1 MIPQYYKKRFTLE
14 RAKADRK
21 CREGG
26 CHNIIKR
33 GTYCMSVNQ
42 VEEVPVSYN
51 KYGQS
56 SRTVN
61 KKLSFCPQC
70 AYLKI
75 QKLTEGLNNERD
87 HFETLMGKLEP
98 LTKRK
103 YRGIVLGDD

>member
-14 RAKADRK
+14 KAGADRK

-26 CHNIIKR
+26 CLNIIKK

-42 VEEVPVSYN
+42 VEEVPISYK

-56 SRTVN
+56 SRIVN
-61 KKLSFCPQC
+61 KKLSYCPKC
-70 AYLKI
+70 AVLRI
-75 QKLTEGLNNERD
+75 HNLMEGLNNERD
-87 HFETLMGKLEP
+87 HFQILISKLNP

-103 YRGIVLGDD
+103 YRGIVLGDN

>member
-14 RAKADRK
+14 KAGADRK

-26 CHNIIKR
+26 CLNIIKK

-42 VEEVPVSYN
+42 LIEVPISYK

-56 SRTVN
+56 SRIAY
-61 KKLSFCPQC
+61 KKLSYCPKC
-70 AYLKI
+70 ANLKI
-75 QKLTEGLNNERD
+75 QKLIEGLNNERD
-87 HFETLMGKLEP
+87 HFETLMGRLKP